1 MDRVVE
7 RGCFLP
13 MGIVMRMNTLREAEG
28 FEERRKLTKRALIL
42 YVADDR

>member
-1 MDRVVE
+1 MDQVVE

-13 MGIVMRMNTLREAEG
+13 MGIVMQMNTLREAEG
-28 FEERRKLTKRALIL
+28 FEERRKLTRRVVIL